1 MAHVYGS
8 HCDCC
13 GLAVDITQ
21 AKFCPRCQY
30 PVQPEPEQRFLEVA
44 LSDLKRVMRYGGTA
58 LSVADLAWRYE
69 GRLQFLHNLKGQDSA
84 QHVADRATQTLAKES
99 PSLPQMFRVPEAA
112 ERAAFSV
119 PAPGVARPSVPAT
132 PIALHPIAGQVST
145 SVSPAFPI
153 TPAASMRGFSLSSDA
168 VVNILAA
175 LGGFFILAG
184 SLSFVLTTSNLWL
197 SFLAVFFLHAIFG
210 VAGQLT
216 RRRLPLLRAVSP
228 LYTLIFALLVPL
240 VGFSAYHLVTNGLV
254 GLSPSALLTLAAL
267 YAAAIYILLAVTQR
281 FVSFAYLGIVALLV
295 GDIALAQTLHLAY
308 WWWPCIAMLLALLS
322 LLALPRA
329 TGETWPL
336 TENWG
341 ILRGPLQVLMYSIIS
356 IACLVLPLMLASSLI
371 LDSFFVYSLPTAVHK
386 ELHLA
391 LFLLAGV
398 LFVWFTLWIWRT
410 RRIDRTPLLAYLLVG
425 VLLLLGYALRLD
437 LTGYVL
443 LLSGTALAY
452 HALVRLAGTRL
463 AVYGLPDLTLDQ
475 LVIALSVLVMLL
487 VASAT
492 PFQLIYRAYAGY
504 TAQNTLVLFF
514 NNSFSYPF
522 VRGSGLALEQLAL
535 GVCFLLT
542 LDITAA
548 RAGLSRLP
556 TRANWC
562 WLLLLSGLILAAAY
576 GREVLLWQVSPVFP
590 LWAFLALSLALLAS
604 AVLVRRFASPAWA
617 NPLDVLTLG
626 GIAFTLTLSQS
637 QTWNVI
643 SSFLFGFAAL
653 LYIVLLSQR
662 RPLPTLLAAGLLLL
676 ALPLLLA
683 HPLLVLGLGLLLPL
697 FAASMQ
703 RVGLFGKGTAYA
715 NLFAWTLFGPA
726 FIYGLA
732 LTTKDITGGQSA
744 LAGWS
749 ALHLTVLASGSGL
762 SAAYEIAALGVA
774 WYATA
779 LIARAQLWLVP
790 ATLFWLIA
798 LLLPTNAF
806 WVLTILTP
814 LLALGAACIERRS
827 RYTWAEPLYL
837 AALCGA
843 AMVAYTGLAQGH
855 LLELSWILLGFA
867 ILAYGL
873 GLFTGRLP
881 VLWLTPLFATGAV
894 VVAALLGD
902 LFRPPVVALMCAGLG
917 IVCSRSSRLSPFFR
931 RQYAPLLYALPLYAT
946 ALAAALLTGI
956 YGTVGAVGN
965 INRPFYGA
973 LPTALFLYA
982 VVAFVVLLI
991 EQKPSWNW
999 LVVGFACWAVLL
1011 AQHLTPTYM
1020 LGAGV
1025 GLVLLGLLSGRFFR
1039 PTPASEGATRSD
1051 SLANFTWNWPW
1062 YIAFLF
1068 ATFVLGGWSYAFG
1081 QSFAPDIIAPVLLVF
1096 TLLATVVMLVERA
1109 PEFLVFPVGM
1119 AAWTLHLWLLAFQ
1132 PAVAIVA
1139 YTLLCI
1145 LIFATQFI
1153 WRRLPAATGWLP
1165 ETGLHNAFS
1174 LGGLCVV
1181 VLSALNQGALST
1193 NNGALAQAGVFAL
1206 VTLSLLLFLY
1216 GLARPAAVA
1225 RALFDGMSELER
1237 TARLEAAHAISH
1249 WCAYSAG
1256 LLLSLAVSWEMLA
1269 AFDVT
1274 HFDVLTLVPA
1284 SYLLVIA
1291 PFLLRDKAL
1300 PERRFVGQAV
1310 ALLGAALLLLPALWF
1325 GFQGTEVLPSLILLA
1340 EALLLLVLG
1349 LLARLRIF
1357 ILSSTGLIIPA
1368 TLRVLF
1374 LSISLAV
1381 PILLMVFGSLLV
1393 LLATVLILSRH
1404 RLQVAWSSW
1413 E

>member
-1 MAHVYGS
+1 MVHVYGS

-13 GLAVDITQ
+13 GLAVDTTQ
-21 AKFCPRCQY
+21 VKSCPRCQY

-58 LSVADLAWRYE
+58 LSVTDLAWRYE
-69 GRLQFLHNLKGQDSA
+69 GRLQFLRNLKGQDSA
-84 QHVADRATQTLAKES
+84 QHVADRATQTLVKES
-99 PSLPQMFRVPEAA
+99 PSLSQTFRVPEAA

-119 PAPGVARPSVPAT
+119 PAPSVTRPSVPAT
-132 PIALHPIAGQVST
+132 PITLRPIAGQAST
-145 SVSPAFPI
+145 PVSPAFPI

-197 SFLAVFFLHAIFG
+197 SFLAVFFLHAIFA

-240 VGFSAYHLVTNGLV
+240 VGFSAYRLVTNGLV

-267 YAAAIYILLAVTQR
+267 YAAAIYIMLAVTQR
-281 FVSFAYLGIVALLV
+281 FVPFAYLGIVALLI

-356 IACLVLPLMLASSLI
+356 IACLVLPLLLASSLI
-371 LDSFFVYSLPTAVHK
+371 LDSFFSHNVPTAVSK

-391 LFLLAGV
+391 LFLLASV
-398 LFVWFTLWIWRT
+398 LFIWFALWIWRT
-410 RRIDRTPLLAYLLVG
+410 RHIDRTPLLAYLLVC
-425 VLLLLGYALRLD
+425 VLSLLGYALRLD

-443 LLSGTALAY
+443 LLSGMALAY

-475 LVIALSVLVMLL
+475 LAIALSVLVMLL

-492 PFQLIYRAYAGY
+492 PFQLIYRVYAGSA
-504 TAQNTLVLFF
+504 AQNTLVLFF

-522 VRGSGLALEQLAL
+522 VRGSGLVLEQIAL

-556 TRANWC
+556 AKANWC

-576 GREVLLWQVSPVFP
+576 GREVLLWQVSSVFP

-626 GIAFTLTLSQS
+626 GIAFTLTLSLG

-653 LYIVLLSQR
+653 LYIALLSQR
-662 RPLPTLLAAGLLLL
+662 RPLPSLFAAGLLLL

-715 NLFAWTLFGPA
+715 NLFAWTLLGPA

-749 ALHLTVLASGSGL
+749 ALHLSVLAGGSGL

-806 WVLTILTP
+806 WMLTILTP
-814 LLALGAACIERRS
+814 LLALGATCIERRS
-827 RYTWAEPLYL
+827 RYIWAEPLYL

-843 AMVAYTGLAQGH
+843 GMVAYTGLVQGH
-855 LLELSWILLGFA
+855 VLALSWVLLGFA
-867 ILAYGL
+867 VLAYGL
-873 GLFTGRLP
+873 GLFSGRLP

-894 VVAALLGD
+894 VVAAALLGD
-902 LFRPPVVALMCAGLG
+902 LFRPPVVVLVCAGLG
-917 IVCSRSSRLSPFFR
+917 IACSQSSLLARLSR
-931 RQYAPLLYALPLYAT
+931 RPHAPLLYALPLYAT

-956 YGTVGAVGN
+956 YGAVGD

-982 VVAFVVLLI
+982 LVAFAVLLI

-999 LVVGFACWAVLL
+999 LVAVFACWAVLL

-1039 PTPASEGATRSD
+1039 PTPVSEGATRSD
-1051 SLANFTWNWPW
+1051 SLANFVWNWPW
-1062 YIAFLF
+1062 YVAFLF
-1068 ATFVLGGWSYAFG
+1068 AMLVVGGWSYAFG
-1081 QSFAPDIIAPVLLVF
+1081 QSLTPDMIAPVLLVF

-1109 PEFLVFPVGM
+1109 PEFLIFPVGI
-1119 AAWTLHLWLLAFQ
+1119 AAWTLHLWLLTFQ
-1132 PAVAIVA
+1132 PALAIVA
-1139 YTLLCI
+1139 YTLLCV

-1153 WRRLPAATGWLP
+1153 WRRLPAATHWLP

-1193 NNGALAQAGVFAL
+1193 NDGALAQAGVFAL

-1216 GLARPAAVA
+1216 GLVRPATVA

-1237 TARLEAAHAISH
+1237 TGRLEAAHAISH
-1249 WCAYSAG
+1249 WCAYGAG
-1256 LLLSLAVSWEMLA
+1256 LLLSLAISWEMLA

-1325 GFQGTEVLPSLILLA
+1325 SFQGTEVLPSLILLA

-1404 RLQVAWSSW
+1404 RLQIAWSSW